1 MMLSSITALSE
12 SIGLYWSNISKH
24 IRDKI
29 KAILD
34 KPSAERKTKKLTS
47 QQWRY
52 IILMK
57 DKEIS
62 DRVRSLEAALASQ
75 NAKLKASEEENKKLK
90 KVASAAKRKTE
101 SAIQEKEAAL
111 EYAACKVCFEVKDE
125 KYMMVTCGHIICFD
139 CFYGGEERATKN
151 PDNPHTCPFCNVPL
165 KFERKK
171 IKRVYNM

>member
-1 MMLSSITALSE
+1 
-12 SIGLYWSNISKH
+12 
-24 IRDKI
+24 
-29 KAILD
+29 
-34 KPSAERKTKKLTS
+34 
-47 QQWRY
+47 
-52 IILMK
+52 MK

-62 DRVRSLEAALASQ
+62 DKVRSLEAALEAS
-75 NAKLKASEEENKKLK
+75 AEENKKLK
-90 KVASAAKRKTE
+90 KVATAAKRKTE
-101 SAIQEKEAAL
+101 SVIQEKEAAL

-139 CFYGGEERATKN
+139 CFYGGEERATEN